1 MDYSRQLLKGEVHA
15 AFADF
20 EEQVWRMATCRAV
33 NRVPEFEDIVRGT
46 IEQYPVPPSGDTP
59 QLWALRR
66 LLQVAKVQA
75 AGEETSLPFTDGP
88 LRWLVRVNLKYN
100 DEEGLDEVGVVDL
113 LAKNLADF
121 MYGTGNFDSSWG
133 AATKLL
139 LQTVHESPA
148 ADAAMLAGPTAGI
161 VTPCTVATDNIH
173 RWLPV
178 EAWLALYAGLERT
191 AKQSAARAQ
200 EVAERGRDELAN
212 AKAAEEMRLLLK
224 QPEIVKVRKKVAD
237 GQRRLADVNEQLVS
251 MVQQQ
256 PPPEKPEI
264 QAAQREVAEA
274 EDMLA
279 IANQES
285 RILHERYR
293 RALPAEP
300 PLHDDDAAD
309 DAAAEPPLPDDD
321 AEADSETCN
330 MLVLRRWMRSDRA
343 GPMPKPYCPICLEA
357 DLTLPSLMPVG
368 YRRAPPN
375 NPPSIE
381 TAGVVLSSCMHILGV
396 NCFRQLHAAAS
407 EENEILRCPMCR
419 AEVRTESCVS
429 LNTSVTMEFFRMAV
443 EEREMM
449 PEA

>member
-1 MDYSRQLLKGEVHA
+1 MDYSRQLLRGEVHA

-33 NRVPEFEDIVRGT
+33 NRSPEFEDIVRGT

-75 AGEETSLPFTDGP
+75 AGEEMSFPFTDGP
-88 LRWLVRVNLKYN
+88 LRWLVRVTPNYN

-113 LAKNLADF
+113 LAENLADF

-133 AATKLL
+133 AAAKLL
-139 LQTVHESPA
+139 LRTVHESPA

-161 VTPCTVATDNIH
+161 VTPCTVATDNIN
-173 RWLPV
+173 RWLPM

-256 PPPEKPEI
+256 PPPEKSEI

-274 EDMLA
+274 EDMLD

-293 RALPAEP
+293 RALETAEP
-300 PLHDDDAAD
+300 PLHDDDAAAD
-309 DAAAEPPLPDDD
+309 DA

-381 TAGVVLSSCMHILGV
+381 TAGVVLSPCMHILGT
-396 NCFRQLHAAAS
+396 NCFRQLFATAS

-419 AEVRTESCVS
+419 VEVRSESCVS
-429 LNTSVTMEFFRMAV
+429 LNTSVTTEFFRMAV